1 MCFPQRNYELA
12 VKDCEEA
19 LVLCEENRRAL
30 YRKAVCLK
38 ELGKYREAYECTTRF
53 LLISRVVSSAG
64 NLGPHSSK
72 MFYKSFAW
80 GDL

>member
-38 ELGKYREAYECTTRF
+38 ALGKYREAYECTTRF
-53 LLISRVVSSAG
+53 LLISRLVNSAT
-64 NLGPHSSK
+64 NFRTTFLK
-72 MFYKSFAW
+72 NVLRIFCLW
-80 GDL
+80 